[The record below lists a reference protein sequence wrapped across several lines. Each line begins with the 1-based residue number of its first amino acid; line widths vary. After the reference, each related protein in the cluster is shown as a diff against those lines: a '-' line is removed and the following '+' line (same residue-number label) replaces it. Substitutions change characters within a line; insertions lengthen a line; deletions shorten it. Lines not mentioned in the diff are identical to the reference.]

1 MRNLERIHVECG
13 ASTLNGESLHW
24 GIFLFG
30 RLNEKFVPGV
40 ELPPVVEQHA
50 VEPSTKLPAGDELK
64 CISFHFVVCPYIVT
78 DKLLKWKQAN
88 IEHHSVGFPFK
99 PQVNSL

>member
-1 MRNLERIHVECG
+1 MWCIYIE
-13 ASTLNGESLHW
+13 W

-40 ELPPVVEQHA
+40 ELP
-50 VEPSTKLPAGDELK
+50 AGDELK
-64 CISFHFVVCPYIVT
+64 CISFHFVVCPHIVA

-88 IEHHSVGFPFK
+88 IEHRSVGFPFK
-99 PQVNSL
+99 PQVTLIDILPFDCSSTVVCNLTSSYV